1 MIQWFQVSTAARLA
15 DGALVVVDCVE
26 GVEAQTRTVL
36 RQAPDLM
43 EATGM
48 SWDIA
53 WELDVMPR
61 YPFQQICG
69 FWLGSGIVF
78 LHVLNIHGYEELW
91 LFFPRWHV
99 HMFWIYQTRRWWWW
113 WSWWWWRRKN
123 MFLTIYYTGNR
134 WIDVIVLQIVFC
146 DPNIVSIWVWEGL
159 HASKQVIFYRF
170 NVDVWITWHFSARC
184 FETPSQP
191 ISIILL
197 SSYLLLRLVSCYLAT
212 AGVPRPGEVLP
223 FS

>member
-48 SWDIA
+48 SWDRA

-78 LHVLNIHGYEELW
+78 LHVLNMDMRNYGR
-91 LFFPRWHV
+91 FFKDD
-99 HMFWIYQTRRWWWW
+99 MST
-113 WSWWWWRRKN
+113 
-123 MFLTIYYTGNR
+123 
-134 WIDVIVLQIVFC
+134 
-146 DPNIVSIWVWEGL
+146 
-159 HASKQVIFYRF
+159 
-170 NVDVWITWHFSARC
+170 C
-184 FETPSQP
+184 FEYIKPEDDDGDDDDEEEEETCFWPSITQG
-191 ISIILL
+191 ID
-197 SSYLLLRLVSCYLAT
+197 
-212 AGVPRPGEVLP
+212 E
-223 FS
+223 